1 MQKSNKIILG
11 NNKFSEKIKKLFLN
25 LVIEIEKK
33 KFYNF
38 YYLSFLNFIWNKNLL
53 LLKKNKEKRKML
65 EGRELRE

>member
-38 YYLSFLNFIWNKNLL
+38 YYLSFLNFIWNKNLF
-53 LLKKNKEKRKML
+53 LLKKKIKKKERC
-65 EGRELRE
+65 

>member
-33 KFYNF
+33 K
-38 YYLSFLNFIWNKNLL
+38 SFTIFIISHF
-53 LLKKNKEKRKML
+53 
-65 EGRELRE
+65 

>member
-38 YYLSFLNFIWNKNLL
+38 YYLSFLNFIWNKNLF
-53 LLKKNKEKRKML
+53 LLKKK
-65 EGRELRE
+65 